1 MYDAGLKFGGR
12 TPIFSTRYFRFEPT
26 TFSAGNRRGLSEYS
40 RRPREAPAVKF
51 DFRRPDRIP
60 KSQVRAIHLLHDTFV
75 RNVVSSLSAY
85 LRSYLTVNLVSVEQ
99 FSYSEFLDGLPSPTC
114 MVSLGLSPYDG
125 NGVLELNPS
134 LVFPILE
141 MLLGAPA
148 SRRAIQRDIT
158 EIEQKLLDGLFRIIL
173 HDLREAW
180 KGVTE
185 VDFTIESM
193 ETEPQLLHILAPNEA
208 VVSIGV
214 EIRIG
219 ETVGMMNI
227 ALPSIV
233 IKMMR
238 QKFDQQWSVRKTHA
252 SQSEQLRV
260 LRSLRDANLTLEA
273 RLEGQTVSLRNLL
286 GWRRQPAEIR
296 FPGRAVHRN
305 AGQRAAQVFRT
316 SSKHGQEESLPDRES
331 NPPAVSGKDQR
342 RRRRGRGGHF

>member
-1 MYDAGLKFGGR
+1 MTDRK
-12 TPIFSTRYFRFEPT
+12 
-26 TFSAGNRRGLSEYS
+26 
-40 RRPREAPAVKF
+40 RETPAVKF

-75 RNVVSSLSAY
+75 RNLVSSLSAY

-99 FSYSEFLDGLPSPTC
+99 LSYAEFLDGLPSPTC
-114 MVSLGLSPYDG
+114 IVSLGLSPYDG

-141 MLLGAPA
+141 MLLGGSGKGSAT
-148 SRRAIQRDIT
+148 IQRDIT

-180 KGVTE
+180 KGVTA

-193 ETEPQLLHILAPNEA
+193 ETEPQLLHLLAPNEA

-214 EIRIG
+214 EVRIG
-219 ETVGMMNI
+219 ESVGMMNI
-227 ALPSIV
+227 AMPSIV

-252 SQSEQLRV
+252 NATEQVRV
-260 LRSLRDANLTLEA
+260 LRMLRASTLSLEA
-273 RLEGQTVSLRNLL
+273 RLEGPTLNIGDLLRLSEGHLLMFDYPVERPVELLVNGTHKYTAHMVGTGRKRACQVEKVHPVLRQGKINDEEPGVSAAAS
-286 GWRRQPAEIR
+286 AE
-296 FPGRAVHRN
+296 
-305 AGQRAAQVFRT
+305 
-316 SSKHGQEESLPDRES
+316 
-331 NPPAVSGKDQR
+331 
-342 RRRRGRGGHF
+342 

>member
-1 MYDAGLKFGGR
+1 MRAKVARDDCRSSGRSQFLSRQLSQQEIDAV
-12 TPIFSTRYFRFEPT
+12 FRNV
-26 TFSAGNRRGLSEYS
+26 GDKK
-40 RRPREAPAVKF
+40 REAPAVKF

-75 RNVVSSLSAY
+75 RNLVSSLSAY

-99 FSYSEFLDGLPSPTC
+99 LSYSEFLDGLPSPTC

-125 NGVLELNPS
+125 NAVLELNPS

-141 MLLGAPA
+141 MLLGGSGKA
-148 SRRAIQRDIT
+148 SGAIQRDIT

-180 KGVTE
+180 KPVTS

-208 VVSIGV
+208 VVAIGI

-219 ETVGMMNI
+219 ESVGMMNI
-227 ALPSIV
+227 AMPSIV

-252 SQSEQLRV
+252 SVAEQARV
-260 LRSLRDANLTLEA
+260 LRLLREALFSVEA
-273 RLEGQTVSLRNLL
+273 RLEGPTLSVQNLL
-286 GWRRQPAEIR
+286 NLKEGHLLMFDYPVERSIELLINGTPKFTI
-296 FPGRAVHRN
+296 
-305 AGQRAAQVFRT
+305 QV
-316 SSKHGQEESLPDRES
+316 
-331 NPPAVSGKDQR
+331 V
-342 RRRRGRGGHF
+342 